1 MLKEE
6 HCGGG
11 RSETVIFLLSVRL
24 GWLLAQLLWNKDQ
37 AWQEQ
42 FLDWL

>member
-37 AWQEQ
+37 AVFGLALKWH
-42 FLDWL
+42 